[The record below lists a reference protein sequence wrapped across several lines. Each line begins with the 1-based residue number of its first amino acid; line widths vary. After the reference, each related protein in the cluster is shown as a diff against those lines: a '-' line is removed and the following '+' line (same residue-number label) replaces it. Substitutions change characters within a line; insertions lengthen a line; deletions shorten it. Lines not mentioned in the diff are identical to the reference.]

1 MKPLEPWK
9 PCKSGDIVHS
19 KIYFLSNL
27 LAHFMDMTAKSKKK
41 KGDGEDD
48 DEKERKEIKRKSIFD
63 RENIFK
69 KPYEVNE

>member
-1 MKPLEPWK
+1 M
-9 PCKSGDIVHS
+9 SS
-19 KIYFLSNL
+19 K
-27 LAHFMDMTAKSKKK
+27 AKKK

-63 RENIFK
+63 RENIFQ

>member
-1 MKPLEPWK
+1 M
-9 PCKSGDIVHS
+9 SS
-19 KIYFLSNL
+19 K
-27 LAHFMDMTAKSKKK
+27 AKKK

>member
-1 MKPLEPWK
+1 
-9 PCKSGDIVHS
+9 
-19 KIYFLSNL
+19 
-27 LAHFMDMTAKSKKK
+27 MDMSSKAKKK